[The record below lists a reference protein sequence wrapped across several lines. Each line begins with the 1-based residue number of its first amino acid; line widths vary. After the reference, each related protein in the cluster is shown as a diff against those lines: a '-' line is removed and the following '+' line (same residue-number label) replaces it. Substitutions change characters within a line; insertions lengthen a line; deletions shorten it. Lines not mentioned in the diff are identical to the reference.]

1 MNPLDKLTQ
10 AQVSRIAAALKMIAD
25 QYEGWDVTQL
35 EFVTAALADQLSGTT
50 SFNAT
55 RFAQAAGMD
64 PERVSLRVAS

>member
-1 MNPLDKLTQ
+1 MNPLDQLTQ

-35 EFVTAALADQLSGTT
+35 EFVTASLADQLSGTT
-50 SFNAT
+50 RFNAT
-55 RFAQAAGMD
+55 RFAQSAGMD